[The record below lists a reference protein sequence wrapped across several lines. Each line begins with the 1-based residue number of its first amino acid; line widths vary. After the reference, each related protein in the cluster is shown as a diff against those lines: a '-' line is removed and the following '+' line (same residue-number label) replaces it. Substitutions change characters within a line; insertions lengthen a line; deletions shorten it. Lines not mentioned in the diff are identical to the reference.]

1 MANKKVFTFKIGE
14 NWKVVV
20 LAVLAAT
27 TFWFFNSLNKN
38 YEARLSYPIAFDFP
52 RDSVVIVKP
61 LPDEVRIDVAS
72 GGWNLLRKTFWF
84 NVDPLVIQ
92 LDNPTEIK
100 FLTRNS
106 LYDIIKDQL
115 TDIDLNRVVTDTLF
129 ISVEPKIQKMV
140 MAVVDSLTIPLA
152 TNYRL
157 TSPITY
163 EPDSVRIEGPSSLMN
178 RFPSTWLLE
187 FDRSDIAGDFERSLA
202 VPLTDNR
209 LMSST
214 PKSVTV
220 KFRAEEFIRDSL
232 LVEIQPVNFPNRYR
246 GKVPYL
252 ADTVTYVFYTIKGD
266 LASQVSDSAFSI
278 AADFKMYNSEDS
290 TITPVVLFR
299 PTEVLELQLLP
310 EKLKV
315 GHANQ

>member
-1 MANKKVFTFKIGE
+1 MANKKVFILKIGE

-20 LAVLAAT
+20 LAVIAAT

-38 YEARLSYPIAFDFP
+38 YEARLSYPITFDFP
-52 RDSVVIVKP
+52 RDSVVIVQP

-115 TDIDLNRVVTDTLF
+115 TDIDLNRVVTDTMF
-129 ISVEPKIQKMV
+129 ISVEPKIQMMV
-140 MAVVDSLTIPLA
+140 KVVIDSTTIPLA
-152 TNYRL
+152 TGYRL
-157 TSPITY
+157 TSPISY
-163 EPDSVRIEGPSSLMN
+163 EPDSVFIQGPSSLMS

-187 FDRSDIAGDFERSLA
+187 FDRSDITGEFERSLK

-214 PKSVTV
+214 PSSIAV
-220 KFRAEEFIRDSL
+220 KFRAEEFVRDSL
-232 LVEIQPVNFPNRYR
+232 LVEIQPVNFPAKYK
-246 GKVPYL
+246 GKTPFL
-252 ADTVTYVFYTIKGD
+252 QDTTTYVFYTIKTS
-266 LASQVSDSAFSI
+266 LASQLSDSAFSI
-278 AADFKMYNSEDS
+278 SADFKSYNKDDS
-290 TITPVVLFR
+290 TIMPVVLFQ
-299 PTEVLELQLLP
+299 PTEALELQLSP
-310 EKLKV
+310 DKLKV
-315 GHANQ
+315 GHAY